1 MGDNQDYWRRRHCKI
16 QMIILAEDF
25 EFCMFNLRKGG
36 ISDGNLCFFSKK
48 KSTKNEENQKIPIII
63 KGVKAWAGK

>member
-1 MGDNQDYWRRRHCKI
+1 MAIYV
-16 QMIILAEDF
+16 
-25 EFCMFNLRKGG
+25 
-36 ISDGNLCFFSKK
+36 FFQKK